1 VILQPIAVLPS
12 IKDRQRGLLKSKI
25 ERHLRAVHEISKRTI
40 AGVLKD
46 AFAAN

>member
-1 VILQPIAVLPS
+1 MILQPIAVLPS